1 MEESIPMSN
10 ISIFKGI
17 TIPVTAVEG
26 DVTIV
31 ESVSVTGDAKKPT
44 VSNPI
49 RQGDAVAIIGDFQ
62 VEKAAGNNGP
72 IIGFAHDHPEYDLD
86 PTTNYTKAQAIT
98 AGVLRKCGVET
109 VFSDIRTVPAKK
121 NEAIKAGMYVTFH
134 TDGQQ
139 FVKTASSGTT
149 VSDMICLSGQTT
161 EDTIVIGIK

>member
-1 MEESIPMSN
+1 MSVN
-10 ISIFKGI
+10 MFKGI

-31 ESVSVTGDAKKPT
+31 DTVSVTGDSKKPT
-44 VSNPI
+44 LANPI
-49 RQGDAVAIIGDFQ
+49 KQGDAVAIIDDFQ

-72 IIGFAHDHPEYDLD
+72 IIGFAHDHPEYDID

-98 AGVLRKCGVET
+98 AGVLRECGVES
-109 VFSDIRTVPAKK
+109 VFSDVRTVPAKSG
-121 NEAIKAGMYVTFH
+121 ESITAGMYVTFH

-161 EDTIVIGIK
+161 DNKIVIGIK